1 MKTENQIRNQIIRQL
16 NKMSTKKL
24 KAIQKF
30 LGELE
35 EKNETQSKVLSY
47 AGTWSDIDDS
57 VMEDL
62 TDNLIA
68 NRQKNR
74 RRFDE

>member
-1 MKTENQIRNQIIRQL
+1 MKTENQIRSQIIRQL

-24 KAIQKF
+24 KELQKF
-30 LGELE
+30 LSELE
-35 EKNETQSKVLSY
+35 QDSGKQSKVLSY
-47 AGTWSDIDDS
+47 AGAWNDIDDS

-74 RRFDE
+74 RRFDK

>member
-1 MKTENQIRNQIIRQL
+1 MKTENQIRSQIIRQL

-24 KAIQKF
+24 KEIQKF
-30 LGELE
+30 LGELKE
-35 EKNETQSKVLSY
+35 ENESQSKVLSY
-47 AGTWSDIDDS
+47 AGAWSDINDS

>member
-1 MKTENQIRNQIIRQL
+1 
-16 NKMSTKKL
+16 MSTKKL
-24 KAIQKF
+24 KEIQKF

-35 EKNETQSKVLSY
+35 KDETQSKVLSY
-47 AGTWSDIDDS
+47 AGAWSDIDDA

-68 NRQKNR
+68 NRQKNQ
-74 RRFDE
+74 RRFDQ